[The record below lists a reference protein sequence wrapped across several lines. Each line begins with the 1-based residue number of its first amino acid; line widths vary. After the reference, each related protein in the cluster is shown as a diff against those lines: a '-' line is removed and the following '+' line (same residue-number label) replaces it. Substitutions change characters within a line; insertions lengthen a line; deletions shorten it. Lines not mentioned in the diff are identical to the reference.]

1 MAKVSVWGMWNDLDI
16 KARLKKEANME
27 EQKKC
32 EVCGEKASLLAESL
46 CAREHEEYHLCTSC
60 HMVWK
65 NEGVVPFKILRQL
78 RQEMKDRVHY
88 ERVDE
93 LEEQIVAVRNTVSNM
108 ALNRDRHIQS
118 VKEELQKGSKTR
130 LDNQTEKLRQLDA
143 KTKNHDRAIENLR
156 DGVNLAMSTKG
167 QQLMDRFKVEA
178 DAMSGRIK
186 LREGDISS
194 LKLQGE
200 GLRRRLD
207 GVKERLGNI
216 EDAHHRHATVLKRL
230 DGAIVS
236 TKPNWQAEMQIDPE
250 PAKEDPLKPCPFCGS
265 VNLNEEVNRI
275 GIPIVACGVCVS
287 NAPRARWQIRP

>member
-108 ALNRDRHIQS
+108 ALNIKHYQKTLEMAMPQTGVTLPPEQQAQIQAAAGGPPQS
-118 VKEELQKGSKTR
+118 QGGS
-130 LDNQTEKLRQLDA
+130 Q
-143 KTKNHDRAIENLR
+143 
-156 DGVNLAMSTKG
+156 
-167 QQLMDRFKVEA
+167 
-178 DAMSGRIK
+178 
-186 LREGDISS
+186 
-194 LKLQGE
+194 
-200 GLRRRLD
+200 
-207 GVKERLGNI
+207 
-216 EDAHHRHATVLKRL
+216 
-230 DGAIVS
+230 
-236 TKPNWQAEMQIDPE
+236 
-250 PAKEDPLKPCPFCGS
+250 
-265 VNLNEEVNRI
+265 
-275 GIPIVACGVCVS
+275 
-287 NAPRARWQIRP
+287 